1 MVYIKSCKHSYKKG
15 KTRIP
20 TSDLVLEP
28 IKDAIKGMNTLDID
42 AIICA
47 TTTKDYVYPS
57 TACMLGGKLNAKN
70 AFCFDIESDFTGFI
84 SALRLAY
91 AFVESKRYKN
101 ILAVASESFYISDDT
116 DRFDDASVV
125 ALVTSEKSNIQIDFI
140 DSDTNGENLENCYI
154 PMGGSAKPYT
164 KEGIINKEH
173 FIYIKDNKI
182 FEEESKNAALYVKE
196 TLSKNNIES
205 DFYIPSYFN
214 KESHNNFING
224 LSVDKDKVYSKM
236 IDAHSSLSAS
246 VGVAF
251 SMALEDG
258 SIKNNSKV
266 ALCGYG
272 SGYTKALAVV
282 SIL

>member
-1 MVYIKSCKHSYKKG
+1 MVYIKSCKHSYKTE
-15 KTRIP
+15 KTRISS
-20 TSDLVLEP
+20 SDLVLEP
-28 IKDAIKGMNTLDID
+28 IKEAIKGMNPLDID

-47 TTTKDYVYPS
+47 TTTRDYVYPS
-57 TACMLGGKLNAKN
+57 TACMLGGKLKAKN

-84 SALRLAY
+84 SALRLAH

-101 ILAVASESFYISDDT
+101 ILSVSSESFYISDDT

-125 ALVTSEKSNIQIDFI
+125 ALVTSEKSNIQIDFL
-140 DSDTNGENLENCYI
+140 DSDTNGEAFENCYI

-182 FEEESKNAALYVKE
+182 FEEESKRAALYVKE
-196 TLSKNNIES
+196 TLSKNNIEA

-214 KESHNNFING
+214 KESYDNFVNN
-224 LSVDKDKVYSKM
+224 LSVDKDKVYLKM
-236 IDAHSSLSAS
+236 QNAHSSLSAS

-272 SGYTKALAVV
+272 SGYTKAIAVV
-282 SIL
+282 SVN

>member
-1 MVYIKSCKHSYKKG
+1 MVYIKSCKHSYKKE

-20 TSDLVLEP
+20 ASDLVLEP

-116 DRFDDASVV
+116 NRFDDASVV

-282 SIL
+282 FIL